1 MKVRNYYKPRWLEK
15 REKSN
20 SETMVKMAKEYREF
34 IEAAKWPP
42 VPPPAKA
49 RKSSTFVGGGTLI
62 GSYFSPYA
70 DKTDAATV
78 KSVLDERTTFIQLA
92 DETYALVE
100 IGKVYQLALP
110 SKNICCKVG
119 SFYGGGRGAIFT
131 PVDDSTIPA
140 GAITPYSII
149 YCASCSEKMA

>member
-15 REKSN
+15 REKSKPADEI

-42 VPPPAKA
+42 PPAKA
-49 RKSSTFVGGGTLI
+49 SKPFRSATLVGT
-62 GSYFSPYA
+62 YFSPTPY
-70 DKTDAATV
+70 KTDAAYV
-78 KSVLDERTTFIQLA
+78 KSVLDARTTFIQLA